1 MGVSSECLAE
11 SAVKLK
17 MCHGGGVG
25 GSGGG
30 GRRTL
35 GKRNEG
41 REKSGPGG
49 LAQMTMSQGRA
60 ADRCQGRE
68 IYPGGAQATSRG
80 EETGSERVHAYTHI
94 LVLNRQNGFPN
105 NQLRTKQG
113 PRFNQS
119 EVVVRVS
126 NNQRRT
132 RR

>member
-17 MCHGGGVG
+17 MCHGGG
-25 GSGGG
+25 GGG
-30 GRRTL
+30 GRGTL

-41 REKSGPGG
+41 RERNQARGG

-68 IYPGGAQATSRG
+68 IYPGGAQTTSRG
-80 EETGSERVHAYTHI
+80 EETGSGRVHTYTHI